1 MDSPKLKPC
10 PHCVGTNLRVYWNDI
25 YGKHYVRCHTCHMQ
39 GAEIYGRDKAAE
51 AWNSIPRAI
60 TWTKETP
67 MQPGWYWIKEPGKG
81 VEIIRVEKYFGL
93 EDKFIAFFLETESS
107 KFLHEL
113 SQGTMYAGPI
123 PDPKEVG

>member
-1 MDSPKLKPC
+1 
-10 PHCVGTNLRVYWNDI
+10 
-25 YGKHYVRCHTCHMQ
+25 MQ

-51 AWNSIPRAI
+51 AWNSIPRAL